1 MSELKF
7 TKPEVKIEPVK
18 EDKNKAIFTI
28 SPLKRGFGITLGNS
42 LRRILMSSLPG
53 TAIVNV
59 QIDGVSHEF
68 QTIDGVVE
76 DVMSIVLNLK
86 KVIFKTDSLDDDFE
100 KEIELYS
107 DKAGVLRAGDIHT
120 DSELEI
126 INPEQEIATITEG
139 GKLSIFMLVRRGIGY
154 SGAEMNKIY
163 SEVVGTI
170 PIDSIFTPIERVT
183 FKVDKTRVDRD
194 VNYDKLQMEVQTN
207 GAILP
212 HEAISLASKILIDYL
227 TVIVDLDKSAHDIDF
242 VEEKHVEEIDVS
254 LKRPLEELDLG
265 VRAFNSLKRDGI
277 NTIGELVEKSEEE
290 IIRIRNLGTKSLTE
304 IKEKLEEMELSLAPS
319 YIAKKDQ

>member
-1 MSELKF
+1 MNKLKF
-7 TKPEVKIEPVK
+7 TKPEVKVEPSK
-18 EDKNKAIFTI
+18 SDPNKATFTI

-86 KVIFKTDSLDDDFE
+86 KVIFKTDSLDDYFE
-100 KEIELYS
+100 KEIELHA
-107 DKAGVLRAGDIHT
+107 DKAGVVRAGDFEI

-139 GKLSIFMLVRRGIGY
+139 GKLSMFMTVRRGIGY

-163 SEVVGTI
+163 SKVVGTI

-194 VNYDKLQMEVQTN
+194 VNYDELQMEVKTN
-207 GAILP
+207 GATAP

-227 TVIVDLDKSAHDIDF
+227 TVIVDLDESTHEIDF
-242 VEEKHVEEIDVS
+242 VEEKQVEEKDAT
-254 LKRPLEELDLG
+254 LDRPIEELDLG

-277 NTIGELVEKSEEE
+277 NTIGELINKSEEE

-304 IKEKLEEMELSLAPS
+304 IKERLKDMNLQLAPS
-319 YIAKKDQ
+319 FTGKRDQ

>member
-1 MSELKF
+1 MNELKF
-7 TKPEVKIEPVK
+7 TKPEVIVESAKDE
-18 EDKNKAIFTI
+18 ENKATFTI
-28 SPLKRGFGITLGNS
+28 TPLKRGFGITLGNS

-86 KVIFKTDSLDDDFE
+86 KIIFRTDSLDDDFE
-100 KEIELYS
+100 KEIELFS
-107 DKAGVLRAGDIHT
+107 DKAGVVRAGDIKT

-126 INPEQEIATITEG
+126 INPDQEIATITEG
-139 GKLSIFMLVRRGIGY
+139 GKLSMFMLVRRGIGY
-154 SGAEMNKIY
+154 SGAEMNKMY
-163 SEVVGTI
+163 SQVVGTI

-194 VNYDKLQMEVQTN
+194 VNYDKLQMEVKTN
-207 GAILP
+207 GAVLP

-227 TVIVDLDKSAHDIDF
+227 TVIVDLDESTYDIDF
-242 VEEKHVEEIDVS
+242 VEEKHIEETDAS
-254 LKRPLEELDLG
+254 LERPIEELDLG

-277 NTIGELVEKSEEE
+277 NTIGELIAKSEEE

-304 IKEKLEEMELSLAPS
+304 IKEKLKEMELSLAPS